1 MLRGGVEQI
10 GSLLAWFARGRRFE
24 ACPRTRVLHLNKH
37 TMKILTLIIKQK
49 YFGEILSGEKNVE
62 TREIRHNNFKK
73 YCEIDEEGYALFDE
87 ENGVF
92 VPRQYDAIRFYVGYN
107 KDRASALVE
116 VKGANIGIF
125 VDEEGKEIVY
135 DVKGEEFL
143 ATYIDY
149 DLGKVIEKNV

>member
-1 MLRGGVEQI
+1 
-10 GSLLAWFARGRRFE
+10 
-24 ACPRTRVLHLNKH
+24 
-37 TMKILTLIIKQK
+37 MKILTLIIKQK
-49 YFGEILSGEKNVE
+49 YFDKILSGEKNVE

-149 DLGKVIEKNV
+149 DLGKVLEKNV